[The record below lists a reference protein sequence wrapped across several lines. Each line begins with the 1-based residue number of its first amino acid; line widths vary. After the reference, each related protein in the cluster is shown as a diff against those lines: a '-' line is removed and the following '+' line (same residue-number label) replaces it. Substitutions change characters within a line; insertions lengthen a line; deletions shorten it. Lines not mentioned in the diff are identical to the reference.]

1 MNQLTEKQKK
11 YVWIVAGVLLF
22 IHFFL
27 PRITSLFH
35 IGAGRPAIANPSPI
49 RVPTPSPAPPP
60 SPEVVAATK
69 YGGVWQGDTLMPD
82 ANRCAVRL
90 EIRLSDDAPKT
101 LKGYVSKK
109 CRPLQTLGR
118 GPLTRGA
125 VNEMVRET
133 ATPASAVMTGTAQ
146 PDGINFTVDQTI
158 SASSDGCSLS
168 RFSVI
173 DFGQGQLMAEWQ
185 QEPSTTCSPG
195 KMLLKKAQR

>member
-27 PRITSLFH
+27 PRITSLFR
-35 IGAGRPAIANPSPI
+35 ASSGRAANPPSSPI
-49 RVPTPSPAPPP
+49 HVVRTPPPPP
-60 SPEVVAATK
+60 SPEVAAATK

-90 EIRLSDDAPKT
+90 EIRLSDDVPKT

-109 CRPLQTLGR
+109 CLPLQPLGR

-158 SASSDGCSLS
+158 SASSDGCS
-168 RFSVI
+168 FSAFKI
-173 DFGQGQLMAEWQ
+173 DDFGQAQVMADWQ
-185 QEPSTTCSPG
+185 EGTCPPG
-195 KMLLKKAQR
+195 KMLLKKAPR